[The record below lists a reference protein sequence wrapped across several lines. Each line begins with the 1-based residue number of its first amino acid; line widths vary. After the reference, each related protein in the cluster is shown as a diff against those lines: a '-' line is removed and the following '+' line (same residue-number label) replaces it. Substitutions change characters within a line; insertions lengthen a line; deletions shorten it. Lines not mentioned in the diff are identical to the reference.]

1 MEKKTDKVYVG
12 VDTSNYTT
20 SLAVSDSEGNI
31 IANLKAPLTVKE
43 GMRGLRQSDAVFEHI
58 KNLPSLMQTLV
69 GVVSGK
75 DIVAVGVSTRPRDAE
90 GSYMPCFLSGKSA
103 AYSLAAGVSAPVYE
117 FSHQNGHVAAAMYS
131 SGVSELQNKEF
142 YAFHVSGGTT
152 ELLLISF
159 EDGEMRVSL
168 VGETADINGGQ
179 LIDRVGVAMGLRFPA
194 GRELEALA
202 AMHVGKPYKQRVC
215 VSDVK
220 CSLSGA
226 ENIALKLYSE
236 KGRECAAAF
245 VFDFLGRTLVAMRD
259 GAFEKYGKAPVL
271 YAGGVMSNTLMRDML
286 SIGCEAYFS
295 APEFS
300 ADNAAGIALLARKKH
315 ILLNSDV

>member
-1 MEKKTDKVYVG
+1 MDKVYVG

-20 SLAVSDSEGNI
+20 SVAVCDGEGRI

-58 KNLPSLMQTLV
+58 KNLPSLMQKLEAV
-69 GVVSGK
+69 LSGRS
-75 DIVAVGVSTRPRDAE
+75 IEAVGVSVRPRDAE

-103 AYSLAAGVSAPVYE
+103 AYSLAAGASAPVYE

-131 SGVSELQNKEF
+131 SGASELARGKF

-152 ELLLISF
+152 ELLLVSI
-159 EDGEMRVSL
+159 EDGEMHISL

-179 LIDRVGVAMGLRFPA
+179 LIDRVGVAMGLDFPA
-194 GRELEALA
+194 GRALETLA
-202 AMHVGKPYKQRVC
+202 AAYVGTPYKHKVC
-215 VSDVK
+215 VCDVR

-245 VFDFLGRTLVAMRD
+245 VFDFLGRTLKEMRAE
-259 GAFEKYGKAPVL
+259 AFEKHGKAPVL

-286 SIGCEAYFS
+286 SEGCGGEAHFS
-295 APEFS
+295 SPEFS
-300 ADNAAGIALLARKKH
+300 ADNAAGIALLCRKKH